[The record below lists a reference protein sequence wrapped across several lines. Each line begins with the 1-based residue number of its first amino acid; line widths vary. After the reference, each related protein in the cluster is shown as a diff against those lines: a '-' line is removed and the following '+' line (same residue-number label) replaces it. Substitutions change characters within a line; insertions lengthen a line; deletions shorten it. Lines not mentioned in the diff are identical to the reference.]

1 MAAVIMQTYIVTMCH
16 IRKERK
22 RERESLAGSPV
33 DLVWI
38 HRSALGTSLLES
50 REEREKNTQT
60 PPDRKSAMN

>member
-1 MAAVIMQTYIVTMCH
+1 MAAVIMQTYINCNYVTSGK
-16 IRKERK
+16 KE
-22 RERESLAGSPV
+22 RERESLADPPV

-60 PPDRKSAMN
+60 PPDRKSTMN